1 MESSDYVS
9 TQFADK
15 QRSRLRAA
23 PARAPLCASHPTR
36 LARLHARTGAA
47 RGLRAKSQS
56 LGPLCVPHAWLHVH
70 CTASAA
76 RARARMPPGPRDWD
90 FASCGW
96 GLVSPR
102 RPADAPA
109 CGCGRASPFER
120 PTHSACKKSKTRTTR
135 WIWTVMSLQ
144 NPSCARSPPR
154 S

>member
-1 MESSDYVS
+1 MNSKNLVVFNKFGFLPVFCLPSLVPNSELSGSRGVIGLCFHTVCRQAAQPVARKIPIPGPPVRPPCVAACALHRVS
-9 TQFADK
+9 
-15 QRSRLRAA
+15 
-23 PARAPLCASHPTR
+23 
-36 LARLHARTGAA
+36 G
-47 RGLRAKSQS
+47 
-56 LGPLCVPHAWLHVH
+56 
-70 CTASAA
+70 ASARKDA
-76 RARARMPPGPRDWD
+76 AGAQGLGFCFMRMG
-90 FASCGW
+90 
-96 GLVSPR
+96 PR